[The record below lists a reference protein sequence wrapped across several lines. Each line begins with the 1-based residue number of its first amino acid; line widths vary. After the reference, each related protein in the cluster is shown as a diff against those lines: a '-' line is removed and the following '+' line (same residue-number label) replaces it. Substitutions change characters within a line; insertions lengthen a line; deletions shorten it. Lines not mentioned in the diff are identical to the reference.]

1 MDRQPNNMPSVADLL
16 SRARNGDESALY
28 AIADI
33 ASRAEQAESELK
45 KTKSALYIIKHVS
58 ECIEVVTG
66 LP

>member
-16 SRARNGDESALY
+16 SRARNGDESAIYKL
-28 AIADI
+28 AA
-33 ASRAEQAESELK
+33 RAEQAESELK
-45 KTKSALYIIKHVS
+45 QTKSALYIIKHVI